1 MRATFFDTVEL
12 HAETPGRSPACEHRA
27 MDDTTS
33 AFDDAIFEPA
43 ESAARFGWHPEPAML
58 DLAAEPARKALEGLG
73 RDAWELALDYLYDEA
88 LVRPVGP
95 DSYQQLRARFFGPSG
110 APDPAPSAPSPSSAV
125 LDEVRA
131 RLVPYGYNAYHPRS
145 FAYFTPPPLPMSVVG
160 EMLSQVFHQGIDVF
174 HSGPVGALVEEE
186 VTRWLADLV
195 GAGPEAWGVLTSGG
209 VMANIM
215 AMTVARDR
223 HLARLTRTQGA
234 PRGALLERA
243 RVYVSDQA
251 HFSIGRA
258 LDMLGFPPEALVV
271 VEPDESYR
279 LQAEPVARRVAEDKA
294 AGLVP
299 FCVAGVCGTTNTG
312 SVDDVP
318 ALADLA
324 RREDLWLHVDAAY
337 GGAARLS
344 ARDAPRVPGLELA
357 DSVTV
362 DPHKWLFQAYDIGC
376 LVVRRR
382 ADLHE
387 TFHRSPEYYR
397 SAIPETEPLNW
408 LEYSM
413 EGTRRLRALKLWM
426 SWKHVGSEG
435 FARLVEH
442 DNDVAASLAAEI
454 VGAED
459 FEAAVG
465 EPELSIVCFRHLVPG
480 MSDAELDVHQDRLQ
494 RALEVS
500 GEAWVSTTRLR
511 GRTYLRA
518 GVINWLTTEEDALG
532 LLESLRRLAKALP
545 AA

>member
-1 MRATFFDTVEL
+1 MDDASRA
-12 HAETPGRSPACEHRA
+12 PGRAPAPG
-27 MDDTTS
+27 T
-33 AFDDAIFEPA
+33 P
-43 ESAARFGWHPEPAML
+43 RFGWHPEPGML
-58 DLAAEPARKALEGLG
+58 DLAADEARKVLDELG
-73 RDAWELALDYLYDEA
+73 REAWALVLDYLYDEA

-95 DSYQQLRARFFGPSG
+95 DSYPELRRRFFGPSLT
-110 APDPAPSAPSPSSAV
+110 PAPAPASPARSSEV
-125 LDEVRA
+125 LEEVR
-131 RLVPYGYNAYHPRS
+131 RRVVPYLYNAYHPRS
-145 FAYFTPPPLPMSVVG
+145 FSYFTPPPLPMSVVG
-160 EMLSQVFHQGIDVF
+160 ELFSQAFHQGIDVF

-186 VTRWLADLV
+186 VTAWLADLV
-195 GAGPEAWGVLTSGG
+195 GAGDEGWGVLTSGG

-223 HLARLTRTQGA
+223 RLAGLLGSSDP
-234 PRGALLERA
+234 PRGRALERA

-258 LDMLGFPPEALVV
+258 LDMLGFPEDALVV
-271 VEPDESYR
+271 VESDAHFR
-279 LQAEPVARRVAEDKA
+279 LQAGPVASRVAQDKA

-299 FCVAGVCGTTNTG
+299 FCVAAVCGTTNTG

-318 ALADLA
+318 ALAELS
-324 RREDLWLHVDAAY
+324 RREGLWLHVDAAY

-344 ARDAPRVPGLELA
+344 ARDAWRVPGLELA

-362 DPHKWLFQAYDIGC
+362 DPHKWLFQAYDIGG

-382 ADLHE
+382 EDLHR
-387 TFHRSPEYYR
+387 TFSRSPEYYR
-397 SAIPETEPLNW
+397 SAVPGSEPLNW

-413 EGTRRLRALKLWM
+413 EGTRRFRALKLWT

-435 FARLVEH
+435 FARMVERA
-442 DNDVAASLAAEI
+442 NDVAAFLA
-454 VGAED
+454 GAIARSEEFD
-459 FEAAVG
+459 AAVD
-465 EPELSIVCFRHLVPG
+465 EPDLSIVCFRHLVPG
-480 MSDAELDVHQDRLQ
+480 MSGAQLDAHQDRLQ

-532 LLESLRRLAKALP
+532 LLESLRRLARTLTDT
-545 AA
+545 